1 MRPQLNILLPVTV
14 FILLFSIGTQVF
26 GQTET
31 KPASKENPSWAL
43 DKQKK
48 NDAIKTFPK
57 RIKTRY
63 IIITETKGVLHGNPC
78 AVQETQKMGFQY
90 LLLRKGQPGYET
102 TWDKVANNVWIK
114 TGLVVRKSPFW
125 KMILKKRIEDCRV
138 NTGDFVG
145 MDASEAVEKLT
156 TSR

>member
-1 MRPQLNILLPVTV
+1 ML
-14 FILLFSIGTQVF
+14 ILLFSAETQVF
-26 GQTET
+26 GQSGT
-31 KPASKENPSWAL
+31 KPTSKENPSWAL

-102 TWDKVANNVWIK
+102 TWDKVANNLWIK

-125 KMILKKRIEDCRV
+125 KTVLKKRIEDCRI

-145 MDASEAVEKLT
+145 MNASEPIEKLT
-156 TSR
+156 SSQ